1 MSDQILEDLTNA
13 ISKFK
18 TTNLI
23 SVMFVVLVTIVLLI
37 GMRHL
42 FRNLKAAVVIAAVL
56 MILQLD
62 GIDIT
67 HIVVGLGV
75 LVAVITLAMKDAFQD
90 GLADAGL
97 HIQYTQFVVHEK

>member
-1 MSDQILEDLTNA
+1 
-13 ISKFK
+13 
-18 TTNLI
+18 
-23 SVMFVVLVTIVLLI
+23 MFVVLVTIVLLI

-42 FRNLKAAVVIAAVL
+42 FRNLKGWLIDKDNLRQAHFAATIYRILKAAVVIAAVL
-56 MILQLD
+56 MILQLG

-97 HIQYTQFVVHEK
+97 HIQYTQFVVREK